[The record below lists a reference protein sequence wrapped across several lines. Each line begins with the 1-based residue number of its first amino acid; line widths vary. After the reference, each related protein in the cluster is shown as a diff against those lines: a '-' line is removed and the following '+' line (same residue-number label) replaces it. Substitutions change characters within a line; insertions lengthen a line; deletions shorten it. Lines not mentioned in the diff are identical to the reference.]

1 VGTSRLAG
9 SISVLFRGNN
19 YMGGL
24 GWMRSSW
31 GLRLGEGRGDG
42 PGFGAGQEWLE
53 PSCSGH
59 SGSAKHSQTAFKT
72 VLGFFSVFSS
82 RTQ

>member
-1 VGTSRLAG
+1 
-9 SISVLFRGNN
+9 LFRGIN

-31 GLRLGEGRGDG
+31 GLWGKEEGVGQDLEQ
-42 PGFGAGQEWLE
+42 PGAARTILLWSRRWCKTLSNSLQ
-53 PSCSGH
+53 
-59 SGSAKHSQTAFKT
+59 T

-82 RTQ
+82 RTDTYADF